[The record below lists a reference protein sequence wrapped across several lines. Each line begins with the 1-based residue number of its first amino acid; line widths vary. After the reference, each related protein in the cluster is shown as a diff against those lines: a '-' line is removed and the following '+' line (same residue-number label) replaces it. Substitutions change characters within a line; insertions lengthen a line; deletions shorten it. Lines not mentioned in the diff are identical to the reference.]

1 MTQVSFMEA
10 DGKITAFTLSGHSM
24 ATEYGSD
31 IVCAAV
37 SSAVYMA
44 ANTITEILSVRA
56 DITVRDGYFYLAVAS
71 SDAEK
76 CAPIMQG
83 LRLHLSELARQYPDH
98 ITMNMEE

>member
-1 MTQVSFMEA
+1 MTQVSFTEA
-10 DGKITAFTLSGHSM
+10 SGKITAFILSGHSM
-24 ATEYGSD
+24 AAEYGSD

-44 ANTITEILSVRA
+44 ANTITEILGVRA
-56 DITVRDGYFYLAVAS
+56 DITVRDGYFQLAVALN
-71 SDAEK
+71 DAEK
-76 CAPIMQG
+76 CAPITQG

>member
-1 MTQVSFMEA
+1 MTQVSFIEV

-24 ATEYGSD
+24 AAEYGSD

-44 ANTITEILSVRA
+44 ANTITEILGVQA
-56 DITVRDGYFYLAVAS
+56 DITVRDGYFHLTVALH
-71 SDAEK
+71 DAAK
-76 CAPIMQG
+76 CAAITQG

>member
-1 MTQVSFMEA
+1 
-10 DGKITAFTLSGHSM
+10 M
-24 ATEYGSD
+24 AAEYGSD

-44 ANTITEILSVRA
+44 ANTITEILGVHA
-56 DITVRDGYFYLAVAS
+56 DITVRDGYFYLAVALH
-71 SDAEK
+71 DAQR
-76 CAPIMQG
+76 CAPITQG